1 MFFVNKS
8 SCISIMKSFS
18 STVVK
23 DILPSPLGE
32 DSTEEEEWPVKR
44 EPQAI
49 SRKGEKENSSRNG
62 HPASGS

>member
-23 DILPSPLGE
+23 DILSSPLGE
-32 DSTEEEEWPVKR
+32 DPAEEEEWPVNLDRR
-44 EPQAI
+44 EPPTI
-49 SRKGEKENSSRNG
+49 SRREENLSRN
-62 HPASGS
+62 AAGS